1 MLQAPKKLFADNGSC
16 HVSTPSAPEHLGWF
30 TECDEQTNTMK
41 KTTLLFILF
50 TCSFTLYAQP
60 EEPDAPTPFGLL
72 EILIGAGALYGGKKA
87 YQNRMKIK

>member
-1 MLQAPKKLFADNGSC
+1 
-16 HVSTPSAPEHLGWF
+16 
-30 TECDEQTNTMK
+30 MK